1 VNTGRGPLVGREHDL
16 EALAGLLA
24 RAAAG
29 SGGLVLVTGEPGI
42 GKTRLLEEA
51 AARATGAGFAVAWGR
66 AYEVGGAPTY
76 WPWIEALRG
85 LLARPGAG
93 DAQGAAAGELALLL
107 PELGG
112 PGAAR
117 SEVDRFRLFDA
128 LTAAL
133 RAAAERE
140 PVLLVLDDL
149 HAADP
154 SSLQLAELVAHH
166 LGRMRVALLAS
177 HRDLEARLSPAIDA
191 GLGRLGRLGE
201 VLVLSRLDRAAVEE
215 LVGDAIGR
223 RDAEAARM
231 IHDAT
236 DGNPLFVREVLR
248 LLDSRGASARAGVP
262 AGVRAVIRERLALL
276 APATVS
282 LLQAAAVVGREF
294 TVALAA
300 EVAGV
305 TAEALEEAAC
315 EALAAELLERAG
327 PGRLRFSHALVAET
341 LAADLSPALRMRHHR
356 RAAEALARRHAG
368 DPAPPLDEIA
378 HHWLE
383 AGADAA
389 AQAAVAA
396 ERAARAASAR
406 LAFADAAALLARAV
420 EALASAAPADATR
433 RADLLVAQVEAH
445 ARAGERARSE
455 EVCSAAAEL
464 CREIGDGVRL
474 AGAALALGAEVTT
487 GKPDPPLIRLLG
499 EALERLPPGDGA
511 LRARVLARLAAA
523 RQPEMDPSGPI
534 VQAREA
540 IAMASRLADPAVTL
554 QVLHAAMGAMTDYA
568 PPAERAALNG
578 EAARLAA
585 AARDRPRGLRA
596 LLRLVFDR
604 IEMGD
609 VAGFEAALS
618 DYQALA
624 DEVRQPRHLWV
635 TPMFRSMRALWE
647 GRFADADRLE
657 AEATELRERAGIP
670 ASPWAET
677 RLLSRAILREDPAGL
692 DRLVARADI
701 FVGDDPR
708 GQRAFRAMIH
718 ARCGRPG
725 EARKEL
731 AGLDPR
737 AIPPAVNIHILDVV
751 ADLVWGLREPAL
763 ADALYPQAL
772 PLAGRLFVVSGIGFD
787 LHGVVDHSLMR
798 LAAVLR
804 RWDDVDRHGEA
815 ALAMCARL
823 GARPIAAA
831 VRADRAETLLARGDA
846 ASAARARV
854 LVAAALEAAEQMA
867 MPGLV
872 GRCREL
878 EARLDAAG
886 GREAGAAPRTARE
899 APAAALVVDA
909 AAVGSPAV
917 RLVREGE
924 YWTVSGPGE
933 VCRVRDSRGVRMLA
947 QLIDAPGI
955 EHHVLDLSGAHEPV
969 DGGDAGEP
977 VDRAARAAYAERLL
991 ELRSEIEQAEAWND
1005 AGRRAR
1011 LAAEQQAI
1019 TAELAGAYGLGGRP
1033 RRSGAAVERART
1045 NVRRRIADALRRIED
1060 ACPRLGRQLSR
1071 DVRTGI
1077 YCAYEPEP
1085 R

>member
-1 VNTGRGPLVGREHDL
+1 VGREHEL
-16 EALAGLLA
+16 QTLAGLLA
-24 RAAAG
+24 RAGAG
-29 SGGLVLVTGEPGI
+29 SGGLVLVSGEPGI

-51 AARATGAGFAVAWGR
+51 AARAASAGFAVAWGR

-85 LLARPGAG
+85 LLARPLGE
-93 DAQGAAAGELALLL
+93 AAGELVELL

-112 PGAAR
+112 GGASRGAAG
-117 SEVDRFRLFDA
+117 EADRFRLFDA

-154 SSLQLAELVAHH
+154 SSLQLAELLAHQ
-166 LGRMRVALLAS
+166 LGRMRVALLGS
-177 HRDLEARLSPAIDA
+177 HRDLEARLSPVIDGA
-191 GLGRLGRLGE
+191 LGRLGRLGE
-201 VLVLSRLDRAAVEE
+201 LLILGRLDRAAVEVLYGE
-215 LVGDAIGR
+215 ATGR
-223 RDAEAARM
+223 RDPEAARM

-276 APATVS
+276 APATVA

-305 TAEALEEAAC
+305 TADALEEAGC
-315 EALAAELLERAG
+315 EARAAELLEQAG

-341 LAADLSPALRMRHHR
+341 LAADLPPALRLRHHR
-356 RAAEALARRHAG
+356 RAAEALARRHAA
-368 DPAPPLDEIA
+368 DPAPPLDAIA

-383 AGADAA
+383 AGADGAT
-389 AQAAVAA
+389 QAVDAA

-406 LAFADAAALLARAV
+406 LAFADAAALLGRAID
-420 EALASAAPADATR
+420 ALASASPVDADR
-433 RADLLVAQVEAH
+433 RAELLLAQVEAH

-455 EVCSAAAEL
+455 EVCGAAAEL
-464 CREIGDGVRL
+464 CRELGDGVRL
-474 AGAALALGAEVTT
+474 ARAALALGAEVTV
-487 GKPDPPLIRLLG
+487 GKQDPLVIRLLR
-499 EALERLPPGDGA
+499 EALERLPPGDGPW
-511 LRARVLARLAAA
+511 RARAMARLAAA
-523 RQPEMDPSGPI
+523 RQPELDPSGPI
-534 VQAREA
+534 DQAREA
-540 IAMASRLADPAVTL
+540 IAMARRLADPEVML
-554 QVLHAAMGAMTDYA
+554 HVLHSAMGAMTDFA

-578 EAARLAA
+578 EAGRLAA

-604 IEMGD
+604 VEMGD
-609 VAGFEAALS
+609 VAGFQAALG

-624 DEVRQPRHLWV
+624 DEVKQPRHRWV
-635 TPMFRSMRALWE
+635 TPMFQSMRALWE
-647 GRFADADRLE
+647 GRFADAERLE
-657 AEATELRERAGIP
+657 VTAADLRERAGVP
-670 ASPWAET
+670 ASPWAEV
-677 RLLSRAILREDPAGL
+677 RLLNRSILREDPAGL
-692 DRLVARADI
+692 DRLLDCVET
-701 FVGDDPR
+701 FVGDDPA

-718 ARCGRPG
+718 VRCGRPG

-731 AGLDPR
+731 AGLDPLG
-737 AIPPAVNIHILDVV
+737 IPQPLSIHLLDILC
-751 ADLVWGLREPAL
+751 DLVWGLRDRAVAEAV
-763 ADALYPQAL
+763 YPQAL
-772 PLAGRLFVVSGIGFD
+772 SLAGRPFVVSGIGFD
-787 LHGVVDHSLMR
+787 LHGVADHALMR
-798 LAAVLR
+798 LAAVLE
-804 RWDDVDRHGEA
+804 RWDDVDRHAEA
-815 ALAMCARL
+815 ALALCSRL
-823 GARPIAAA
+823 GARPIAAS
-831 VRADRAETLLARGDA
+831 VRADWAGTLVARGGA
-846 ASAARARV
+846 PAAARAHE

-867 MPGLV
+867 LPRLIE
-872 GRCREL
+872 RCRALEDEL
-878 EARLDAAG
+878 DGG
-886 GREAGAAPRTARE
+886 GREAGPALARIAE
-899 APAAALVVDA
+899 AGAI
-909 AAVGSPAV
+909 AVQ
-917 RLVREGE
+917 LVREGE

-933 VCRVRDSRGVRMLA
+933 VCRIRDSRGVRMLA
-947 QLIDAPGI
+947 QLLVAPGV

-969 DGGDAGEP
+969 DGGDAGEA
-977 VDRAARAAYAERLL
+977 VDREARAAYTERLR
-991 ELRSEIEQAEAWND
+991 ELREEIEQATTWND
-1005 AGRRAR
+1005 AGRRER
-1011 LAAEQQAI
+1011 LTAEERAL
-1019 TAELAGAYGLGGRP
+1019 TAELAGAYGLGGRA